1 MAFNDKVTRDMS
13 RPTVAPTG
21 NERTFDSS
29 EIIVSK
35 TDLAGKITYINEIF
49 ERISGFSR
57 EEVMGEPHNIIRH
70 PEMPRC
76 IFDLAWE
83 TLKQGQ
89 EIFAY
94 VVNLCKNGDHYWV
107 LAHMVPSYNPK
118 GEVVGFH
125 SNRRVP
131 RPDNVNLLKGLYSEL
146 LKIEAQSD
154 PKQGMTNARTY
165 IDDFLASKNVG
176 YDEFIFSLSR

>member
-1 MAFNDKVTRDMS
+1 MS
-13 RPTVAPTG
+13 RPTVTPTG
-21 NERTFDSS
+21 NERTFNSS

-35 TDLAGKITYINEIF
+35 TDLAGKITYINEVF
-49 ERISGFSR
+49 EKISGFTR
-57 EEVMGEPHNIIRH
+57 NEVMGEPHNIIRH
-70 PEMPRC
+70 PEMPRSV
-76 IFDLAWE
+76 FDLAWE
-83 TLKQGQ
+83 TLKQGH

-94 VVNLCKNGDHYWV
+94 VINLCKEGDHYWV

-131 RPDNVNLLKGLYSEL
+131 CKENIDLLKGVYSEM
-146 LKIEAQSD
+146 LKLESQGE
-154 PKQGMTNARTY
+154 PKQGMMNARKY
-165 IDDFLASKNVG
+165 LDDLLASKNVG